1 MAACSDPTP
10 TTVLVVPVKPIAAK
24 LVKTPQVDK
33 SAPAPSKPAV
43 KPGKITSVDMGQLFT
58 MSQTGKVYLIDTRPP
73 LYFRLGHIDVA
84 NSLPLI
90 KYDKVILE
98 KKPQIEAALKAGK
111 IIVYT
116 VRTSIAQTI
125 TNLPPKSQ
133 RWVTISQSIAA
144 VGKNGNVQ
152 DSSHRKPTFPDRLA

>member
-1 MAACSDPTP
+1 MCP
-10 TTVLVVPVKPIAAK
+10 
-24 LVKTPQVDK
+24 
-33 SAPAPSKPAV
+33 
-43 KPGKITSVDMGQLFT
+43 M
-58 MSQTGKVYLIDTRPP
+58 
-73 LYFRLGHIDVA
+73 GHIDVA

-116 VRTSIAQTI
+116 VRTSIAQTL
-125 TNLPPKSQ
+125 TNLPPNSQ

-144 VGKNGNVQ
+144 LG
-152 DSSHRKPTFPDRLA
+152 RMETFRTLAIESLLFLTG

>member
-10 TTVLVVPVKPIAAK
+10 TTVLVVPVKPVAAK

-33 SAPAPSKPAV
+33 SAPAPSKPAA

-73 LYFRLGHIDVA
+73 LYFRLGHIDGA

-98 KKPQIEAALKAGK
+98 KKPQIEDALKPVK
-111 IIVYT
+111 IIEKK
-116 VRTSIAQTI
+116 VRTKNSQKIK
-125 TNLPPKSQ
+125 NLPPNSQ

-144 VGKNGNVQ
+144 LG
-152 DSSHRKPTFPDRLA
+152 RMETFRTLAIESLLFLTG